1 MRGISGLQ
9 KNKKKKLMNMKRK
22 EIKLEKLDSDFTKH
36 DREFLQAKA
45 QLTAAADSA
54 LAM

>member
-9 KNKKKKLMNMKRK
+9 KKKNKLLNMKRK
-22 EIKLEKLDSDFTKH
+22 EIMLEKLDSDFTKH
-36 DREFLQAKA
+36 DREFLQVKA
-45 QLTAAADSA
+45 QLTAAVDSA